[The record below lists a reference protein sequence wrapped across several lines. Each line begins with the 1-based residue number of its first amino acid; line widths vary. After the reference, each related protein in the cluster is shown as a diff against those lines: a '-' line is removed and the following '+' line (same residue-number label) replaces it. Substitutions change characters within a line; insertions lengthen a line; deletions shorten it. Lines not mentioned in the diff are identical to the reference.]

1 MGHEKLVD
9 VITKFEESNKN
20 TDGIKSGELS
30 DLKSTIVELNGRV
43 QYLES
48 LLSEVAKIGTAL
60 KKQNVG
66 DSNVMKLAEK
76 LASIETNEKENGP
89 VNN

>member
-1 MGHEKLVD
+1 MGHTLLAD
-9 VITKFEESNKN
+9 TITKFQESNNVTNGSK
-20 TDGIKSGELS
+20 DGGSSE
-30 DLKSTIVELNGRV
+30 LKSTIVELNGRV

-48 LLSEVAKIGTAL
+48 LLCEVAKVGTAL

-76 LASIETNEKENGP
+76 LASIETNDKENGQ
-89 VNN
+89 VN